1 MQYLVAVDGS
11 ESSIEALEHAI
22 GVASLLDAGL
32 TLVYSVEPRILV
44 EEGGTAPSFSEA
56 SERLYTEDIS
66 EAEAR
71 GERVLEDAVERAR
84 EASVEADSELLYGD
98 PVDTISEY
106 ADEEEVDGVFVG
118 HRGLSKR
125 AQGFVGSV
133 ATGLVERANV
143 PVTVVR

>member
-22 GVASLLDAGL
+22 GVASLLDAEL

-44 EEGGTAPSFSEA
+44 DEGGDAPSFPEA
-56 SERLYTEDIS
+56 SERLYTEDIA
-66 EAEAR
+66 EAESR

-84 EASVEADSELLYGD
+84 EADVDADSELLYGD
-98 PVDTISEY
+98 PVDTIAEY
-106 ADEEEVDGVFVG
+106 ADEEGMDGVFVG

-125 AQGFVGSV
+125 AQGLVGSV